1 MDEGHKPTEM
11 SEGIHNKSAENEKKK
26 HSENISH

>member
-11 SEGIHNKSAENEKKK
+11 SEGIHNKSAENEKK